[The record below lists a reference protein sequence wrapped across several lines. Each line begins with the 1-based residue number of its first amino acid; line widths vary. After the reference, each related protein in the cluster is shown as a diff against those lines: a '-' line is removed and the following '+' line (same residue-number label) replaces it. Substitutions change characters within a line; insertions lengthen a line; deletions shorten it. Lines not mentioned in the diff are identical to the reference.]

1 MKTNYVL
8 IDYENVSPD
17 NLDLLDQE
25 WIRVLLFVGK
35 NQTRI
40 PISLAKSMQKMGTRA
55 QYVEMAGTGHNA
67 LDFHIAYYIGR
78 ISACEEGVYFHIISN
93 DQGFDP
99 LITHLKGEKIFCD
112 RVTDI
117 LSIPALQQAM
127 MVGKSLE
134 ERVAFVKE
142 RIGKVN
148 ATRPRSRKTLVSHIG
163 AMFAKSLPEEDV
175 NAVVDALFA
184 EGFAVENGKRLEYAC
199 EKTEAPVA
207 VEAEQ

>member
-17 NLDLLDQE
+17 NLDLLNQE

-78 ISACEEGVYFHIISN
+78 ISAREEDVFFHIISN

-99 LITHLKGEKIFCD
+99 LITHLKAEKVFCD
-112 RVTDI
+112 RVIDVQ
-117 LSIPALQQAM
+117 SIPLVQQSM
-127 MVGKSLE
+127 MVDKSLE
-134 ERVAFVKE
+134 ERIVFVKE
-142 RIGKVN
+142 RIGKAHAN
-148 ATRPRSRKTLVSHIG
+148 RPRSRKTLVSHVG
-163 AMFAKSLPEEDV
+163 AMFAKTLSEKDV
-175 NAVVDALFA
+175 TDVVEALFA
-184 EGFAVENGKRLEYAC
+184 ERFVVENGKRLEYAC
-199 EKTEAPVA
+199 EKMESTVVEETE
-207 VEAEQ
+207 